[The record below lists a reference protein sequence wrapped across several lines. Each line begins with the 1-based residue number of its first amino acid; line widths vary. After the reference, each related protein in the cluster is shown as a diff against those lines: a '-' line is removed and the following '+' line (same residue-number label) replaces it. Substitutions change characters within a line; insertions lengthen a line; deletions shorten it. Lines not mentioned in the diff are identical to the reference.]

1 VKRQIPENDGDAE
14 QRTLF
19 PIGVA
24 SLKGNFSTLRAGPG
38 P

>member
-1 VKRQIPENDGDAE
+1 MVGDLLRDFQLAAVL
-14 QRTLF
+14 Q
-19 PIGVA
+19 IGVA